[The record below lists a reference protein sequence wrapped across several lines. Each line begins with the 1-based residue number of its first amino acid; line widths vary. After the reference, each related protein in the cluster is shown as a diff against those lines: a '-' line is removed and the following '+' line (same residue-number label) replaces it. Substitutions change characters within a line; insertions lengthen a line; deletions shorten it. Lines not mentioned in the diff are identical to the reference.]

1 MSDAS
6 RPDLLAVLITAGSA
20 EEAQTVARGLV
31 ERRLAACV
39 NIVPAIRSIYHW
51 DGAIQDDAEVLLI
64 AKTTRARYDA
74 LEAAVKELHSY
85 DTPEVVALEAQRV
98 EAAYG
103 KWLADAVTAPRDE
116 P

>member
-85 DTPEVVALEAQRV
+85 DTPEVLVLDVSGGDPDYLA
-98 EAAYG
+98 
-103 KWLADAVTAPRDE
+103 WLGE
-116 P
+116 NL